1 MLSVIHDAEN
11 YPELGRASVK
21 LRLFARLMAD
31 LREAA
36 ESLPLDQLF
45 DYVLD
50 KTGYEAALRQ
60 KGGDEELARLENI
73 GELKTNIIS
82 YMNETGDDSLAG
94 FLDEVALY
102 TDIDSM
108 SADAD
113 AVTMMTMHTAKGLE
127 FDNVYI
133 VGVEEGV
140 FPSARCIGEPEEM
153 EEERRLCYV
162 GMTRARKKLTLCC
175 ARQRMI
181 FGMTSSNL
189 PSRFVDEIPEEC
201 LERTGAAEN
210 DSFSSGE
217 YNGRGAFT
225 HSSYSMNS
233 SYGRSNRDTSSY
245 RKNTTSYV
253 ERRESFAKKPLSSKT
268 PSAPAPAD
276 FKTGDRVHHK
286 AFGEGEIVKM
296 TPMGGDHLIEVQFG
310 DTLKKLMLRAA
321 APNMEKI

>member
-1 MLSVIHDAEN
+1 
-11 YPELGRASVK
+11 
-21 LRLFARLMAD
+21 
-31 LREAA
+31 
-36 ESLPLDQLF
+36 
-45 DYVLD
+45 
-50 KTGYEAALRQ
+50 
-60 KGGDEELARLENI
+60 
-73 GELKTNIIS
+73 
-82 YMNETGDDSLAG
+82 
-94 FLDEVALY
+94 
-102 TDIDSM
+102 
-108 SADAD
+108 
-113 AVTMMTMHTAKGLE
+113 MMTMHTAKGLE

-217 YNGRGAFT
+217 YSGYGAFT

-233 SYGRSNRDTSSY
+233 SYGRGNRDMSTY
-245 RKNTTSYV
+245 RKNTSSYV
-253 ERRESFAKKPLSSKT
+253 ERRESLVKKPLSSK

-276 FKTGDRVHHK
+276 FKTGDRIRHK

-310 DTLKKLMLRAA
+310 EALKKLMLRAA
-321 APNMEKI
+321 APNMEKL